1 MSLAGRVAIVTGASR
16 GIGRG
21 VAERLAAAGA
31 DLALAGR
38 SAEALEQAAR
48 ELRAVHGVRALAIPA
63 DVTSE
68 TSVEALVA
76 RTLEQLGGL
85 HVLVNNS
92 GIAVEGPF
100 LDQSLDDF
108 DRVLATNLRGV
119 ALCCR
124 AAGRHLVAQGEGK
137 VVTIASN
144 LGLAATP
151 GLAAYS
157 ASKGAVLALTRV
169 LAIEWARHNVQV
181 NAIAPGYVETEINA
195 AARADE
201 RVYEGIVRRI
211 PARRFGRP
219 QEVGDLAVLLAG
231 SGSDFITGE
240 TIVVDGGQL
249 ARA

>member
-1 MSLAGRVAIVTGASR
+1 MTLAGRVAIVTGASR

-38 SAEALEQAAR
+38 SADALEQAAR
-48 ELRAVHGVRALAIPA
+48 ELRDAHGVRAVAIPA

-76 RTLEQLGGL
+76 QTIERLGGL

-92 GIAVEGPF
+92 GIAVEGAF
-100 LDQSLDDF
+100 LDVSLEDF

-124 AAGRHLVAQGEGK
+124 AAGRHLVRQGHGK

-157 ASKGAVLALTRV
+157 ASKGAVLALTRS
-169 LAIEWARHNVQV
+169 LAIEWARHGVQV

-195 AARADE
+195 DARADP
-201 RVYEGIVRRI
+201 RVYEEIVRRI
-211 PARRFGRP
+211 PARRFGHP
-219 QEVGDLAVLLAG
+219 EEVGEVAVLLAG
-231 SGSDFITGE
+231 PGSDFITGE

-249 ARA
+249 ARS